1 MFSRLQE
8 YKDTVAL
15 MIFTLDLVTHHYPV
29 ITVVE
34 SLPYDCFA
42 LTACST
48 SLGGVVILA
57 GNSIV
62 YVDQASRRVILPL
75 NGWPA
80 RTSDMPMPSLT
91 PDEQIRDLQI
101 EGARFTFVDERT
113 LYIFGKDGTVYP
125 VEIILDGKTVS
136 RLSMSTPIARSTIPA
151 IVRRVG
157 ENHLFIGSTVGPSVL
172 LRTARVEE
180 DIPDEDV
187 DMTSA
192 PATVVAPMD
201 SMDLDDD
208 EGEQD
213 GLSHESSYSMPFQYC
228 TGLLLSSNL
237 TLVVLLQMGWS
248 PPLRRG
254 RSCICHFA
262 TLYQLTV
269 RSPI

>member
-1 MFSRLQE
+1 MHALSSRLQE

-15 MIFTLDLVTHHYPV
+15 IVFTLDLVTHHYPV

-57 GNSIV
+57 GNSIL

-80 RTSDMPMPSLT
+80 RTSEMTIPSLT
-91 PDEQIRDLQI
+91 PDEQSRDLQI
-101 EGARFTFVDERT
+101 EGARFVFIDERK

-136 RLSMSTPIARSTIPA
+136 RLSMAAPIARSTIPA

-157 ENHLFIGSTVGPSVL
+157 EDHLFIGSTVGPSVL
-172 LRTARVEE
+172 LKTARVEE
-180 DIPDEDV
+180 DIPDEGV
-187 DMTSA
+187 DMASS

-208 EGEQD
+208 EGKQIEI
-213 GLSHESSYSMPFQYC
+213 F
-228 TGLLLSSNL
+228 T
-237 TLVVLLQMGWS
+237 
-248 PPLRRG
+248 
-254 RSCICHFA
+254 
-262 TLYQLTV
+262 
-269 RSPI
+269 

>member
-1 MFSRLQE
+1 MYVLSSRLQE

-15 MIFTLDLVTHHYPV
+15 IIFTLDLVTHHYPI

-34 SLPYDCFA
+34 SLPYDCFT

-57 GNSIV
+57 GNSIL

-80 RTSDMPMPSLT
+80 RTSEMSMPSLT
-91 PDEQIRDLQI
+91 PEEQSKDLQI
-101 EGARFTFVDERT
+101 EGARFSFIDERN

-136 RLSMSTPIARSTIPA
+136 RLSMAEPIARSTIPA

-157 ENHLFIGSTVGPSVL
+157 EDHLFIGSTVGPSVL
-172 LRTARVEE
+172 LKTARVEE
-180 DIPDEDV
+180 DVPDECMDV
-187 DMTSA
+187 TSA
-192 PATVVAPMD
+192 PATVVTAMD

-208 EGEQD
+208 DEGEQSLVFTSTFA
-213 GLSHESSYSMPFQYC
+213 LS
-228 TGLLLSSNL
+228 T
-237 TLVVLLQMGWS
+237 
-248 PPLRRG
+248 PL
-254 RSCICHFA
+254 
-262 TLYQLTV
+262 
-269 RSPI
+269 